1 VDFIGVYIREAHPTD
16 GWRMDSNDQE
26 GIAFAQPTTDEERT
40 AIATQCCSALEL
52 PMPVVVDRLDDAV
65 NSAYSGFPDR
75 LYVIDTAGRVAYK
88 GGRGPM
94 GYKPLEM
101 EQVLAMTVL
110 DDWLTAQLGP
120 AGTQSPAG
128 GE

>member
-1 VDFIGVYIREAHPTD
+1 ME
-16 GWRMDSNDQE
+16 SNDAA

-40 AIATQCCSALEL
+40 SIATQCCSALEL
-52 PMPVVVDRLDDAV
+52 PMPVVVDMIDDAV

-75 LYVIDTAGRVAYK
+75 LFVIDTAGRVAYK

-101 EQVLAMTVL
+101 EQALAMTLL
-110 DDWLTAQLGP
+110 DEWLKGPTVAAPSEAPEAAADTAAP
-120 AGTQSPAG
+120 EPQSPAPS
-128 GE
+128 E